1 MSTAPPP
8 NEAIFRAI
16 QTESRPLRQ
25 LTLGDATA
33 EQFHASFGEELRQ
46 VLDVTTWGVGADLSR
61 EFTRIEREI
70 REAVE
75 HETDYQRQIRDV
87 VFPRLEARPEAPRDA
102 GVHQASAEQ
111 LTRIQRGLLF
121 NGGVECCD
129 GTMEVHDTLPLTV
142 YQVGVSLVSYRGDQ
156 GTWSQRLFRRDL
168 RQQCADPVA
177 EVLEL
182 LERRSRREAAQRGV
196 SDDPLGELVR
206 KTLLDYAERA
216 VLLRRSQAAWRLGHG
231 NLITYELLTGA
242 GLLEL
247 MVAGTQL
254 LRELIQGHQKFIF
267 VASEPR
273 DRMLLTIGQALRPL
287 EYAIVETLADSLHR
301 WFSQERFKVGIRAVL
316 DWDGQPLTPADWIPR
331 FIDEVA
337 SQVVVGIY
345 RASAY
350 APAQLF
356 YAHVDHARLAP
367 EIVLAD
373 GMLQEHRGLPLLIDL
388 ANHVC
393 RSVFRGTLQGLS
405 ESAYAAA
412 GVPWRYFSERSTRS
426 R

>member
-8 NEAIFRAI
+8 NATTARAL
-16 QTESRPLRQ
+16 QADSRPLRQ

-33 EQFHASFGEELRQ
+33 EQFQASFGEELRQ

-61 EFTRIEREI
+61 EFGRIEREI

-87 VFPRLEARPEAPRDA
+87 VFPRLAARQEAPRDA
-102 GVHQASAEQ
+102 GVHRASPEQ
-111 LTRIQRGLLF
+111 LARLQRGLLF
-121 NGGVECCD
+121 NGGVEACD
-129 GTMEVHDTLPLTV
+129 GLMEVHDTLPLTV

-168 RQQCADPVA
+168 RQSCADPVA

-182 LERRSRREAAQRGV
+182 LERRARREAGAQGH
-196 SDDPLGELVR
+196 DDPLGELVR
-206 KTLLDYAERA
+206 KALLDYAERA
-216 VLLRRSQAAWRLGHG
+216 VLLRRSQAIWRLGHG
-231 NLITYELLTGA
+231 NPITYELLTGA

-247 MVAGTQL
+247 MVAGTRL
-254 LRELIQGHQKFIF
+254 LRELIQGYQKFIF
-267 VASEPR
+267 VASEPH
-273 DRMLLTIGQALRPL
+273 DRMLLTLGQALRPL
-287 EYAIVETLADSLHR
+287 EYALVETLADSLHR
-301 WFSQERFKVGIRAVL
+301 WFSQERFKVGVRAVL
-316 DWDGQPLTPADWIPR
+316 DWDGEALSPADWIPR

-337 SQVVVGIY
+337 SQVVVGLY
-345 RASAY
+345 RASRY

-356 YAHVDHARLAP
+356 YAHADHALLAGQ
-367 EIVLAD
+367 IVLAD
-373 GMLQEHRGLPLLIDL
+373 SMLQEHRGSPLLLDL
-388 ANHVC
+388 ANHVG

-412 GVPWRYFSERSTRS
+412 GVPWRYFSERATRS

>member
-1 MSTAPPP
+1 MSTAPANGATLP
-8 NEAIFRAI
+8 AD
-16 QTESRPLRQ
+16 SRPLRQ

-46 VLDVTTWGVGADLSR
+46 VLDVTQWGVGPDLGR
-61 EFTRIEREI
+61 EFARIEREI
-70 REAVE
+70 RDAVAR
-75 HETDYQRQIRDV
+75 ETDYQKQLRDV
-87 VFPRLEARPEAPRDA
+87 VFPRLQERPVAPKDA
-102 GVHQASAEQ
+102 GVHQATPAE
-111 LTRIQRGLLF
+111 LERLQRGLLF
-121 NGGVECCD
+121 TGGVECCD

-168 RQQCADPVA
+168 RQHCADPVA

-182 LERRSRREAAQRGV
+182 LERRARREGQQRH
-196 SDDPLGELVR
+196 SPEDPLGELVR

-216 VLLRRSQAAWRLGHG
+216 VLLRRSQAIWRLGHG
-231 NLITYELLTGA
+231 NPITYELLTGA

-254 LRELIQGHQKFIF
+254 LRELIQGHRKFVY

-273 DRMLLTIGQALRPL
+273 DRVLLTIGQALRPL
-287 EYAIVETLADSLHR
+287 EFAIVETLADSLHR
-301 WFSQERFKVGIRAVL
+301 WFSQERFKVGVRTTL
-316 DWDGQPLTPADWIPR
+316 DWDGAALTPADWIPR

-337 SQVVVGIY
+337 SQVVVGLY

-356 YAHVDHARLAP
+356 YAHADHALVAGRL
-367 EIVLAD
+367 VLAD
-373 GMLQEHRGLPLLIDL
+373 GMLQEHRGFPLLLDL
-388 ANHVC
+388 ADHVC
-393 RSVFRGTLQGLS
+393 RSMFRGTLHGLS